1 MYLTGAISAIIDHD
15 NLRWIA
21 ERVLKTCK
29 PELGAKPQVT
39 RVHEVEGATRVR
51 PRVRAY
57 VSGYVSVLYF
67 SLFSN
72 ARAHTPLLIANSGR
86 SCRRSWR

>member
-39 RVHEVEGATRVR
+39 RVHEVDGAIRAR
-51 PRVRAY
+51 PRVRAC
-57 VSGYVSVLYF
+57 VSQFVLF
-67 SLFSN
+67 LAFSN
-72 ARAHTPLLIANSGR
+72 ARDTPLLIANSGK